1 MPIFA
6 SSGSSTRRIKSAG
19 GADGLSVPPL
29 TSTREGPSANHSAGS
44 TVCSTSVQL
53 PALPIAKRYS
63 PPRTMPGRKTRRCD
77 PSSAPSTVARQISV
91 AALTAV
97 RCWRNSPGFARPARM
112 LVMVN
117 GWPVIIDRLSAERR
131 ICPPPSPCA
140 PSSAIILFIIYPFT
154 HTT

>member
-1 MPIFA
+1 
-6 SSGSSTRRIKSAG
+6 
-19 GADGLSVPPL
+19 
-29 TSTREGPSANHSAGS
+29 
-44 TVCSTSVQL
+44 
-53 PALPIAKRYS
+53 
-63 PPRTMPGRKTRRCD
+63 
-77 PSSAPSTVARQISV
+77 
-91 AALTAV
+91 
-97 RCWRNSPGFARPARM
+97 M